1 MINAK
6 FLVVLEQGF
15 ALKQRPLYQKSRENS
30 RRNTVSVAV
39 SKLPFFFTG

>member
-15 ALKQRPLYQKSRENS
+15 ALKQRPLYQRSRENS
-30 RRNTVSVAV
+30 RGNTLSAAL
-39 SKLPFFFTG
+39 SRLPFFFTS